1 MGTLRWLYYF
11 HILKTYIQQNPES
24 INGDN
29 VSWCFRIQLCHEP
42 AVASVVLCYTQEVL
56 YIRLLKNIYDL
67 MACEFFVVG
76 WGLKNRKTIKEQNIF
91 LTYIILLWIFGHMI
105 YHLISQMCWG
115 EVSFVY
121 TKLSKNRSIQT
132 ILLS

>member
-1 MGTLRWLYYF
+1 
-11 HILKTYIQQNPES
+11 
-24 INGDN
+24 
-29 VSWCFRIQLCHEP
+29 
-42 AVASVVLCYTQEVL
+42 
-56 YIRLLKNIYDL
+56 

-115 EVSFVY
+115 EVSFVN